1 MEGTWTGIDSGTTN
15 SGMEVWEPDSSG
27 MEAWD
32 SDNSGMEVWDSDSSG
47 MEVWDSESSGMEVW
61 DSDSSGM
68 EIWES
73 DTSGLIVLIS
83 EICLPSKPSQC
94 FLAVSPGVMLTGW
107 DRSSPII
114 CPRDR
119 FWVNVCCIPTHSF
132 LEVCL
137 EPGVCHIAVEASEV
151 IDTSG

>member
-1 MEGTWTGIDSGTTN
+1 MEGTWTSVDSGTTN
-15 SGMEVWEPDSSG
+15 SGMEVWDSDTSG

-32 SDNSGMEVWDSDSSG
+32 SDCIGIEVCIR
-47 MEVWDSESSGMEVW
+47 DSEP
-61 DSDSSGM
+61 DSSGM
-68 EIWES
+68 EIWDS

-83 EICLPSKPSQC
+83 ETCLPSKPLQR
-94 FLAVSPGVMLTGW
+94 LLVVSPGVTFTVW

-132 LEVCL
+132 LEACL
-137 EPGVCHIAVEASEV
+137 ERGVCHIAVEASEV
-151 IDTSG
+151 IDTVG

>member
-1 MEGTWTGIDSGTTN
+1 MEGTWTSVDSGTTN
-15 SGMEVWEPDSSG
+15 SGMEVW
-27 MEAWD
+27 D
-32 SDNSGMEVWDSDSSG
+32 SDTSGMEVWKP
-47 MEVWDSESSGMEVW
+47 
-61 DSDSSGM
+61 
-68 EIWES
+68 
-73 DTSGLIVLIS
+73 DTSGLSVLIS
-83 EICLPSKPSQC
+83 ETCLPSKPSQC
-94 FLAVSPGVMLTGW
+94 LLVVSPGVTLTGW

>member
-1 MEGTWTGIDSGTTN
+1 MEGTWTGVDSGTT
-15 SGMEVWEPDSSG
+15 
-27 MEAWD
+27 
-32 SDNSGMEVWDSDSSG
+32 NSGMEVWDSDSSG
-47 MEVWDSESSGMEVW
+47 MEVWEP
-61 DSDSSGM
+61 
-68 EIWES
+68 

-83 EICLPSKPSQC
+83 ETCLPSKPSQR
-94 FLAVSPGVMLTGW
+94 LLVVSPGVMLTGW

-119 FWVNVCCIPTHSF
+119 FWVNVCCISTLGHSF
-132 LEVCL
+132 LEACL